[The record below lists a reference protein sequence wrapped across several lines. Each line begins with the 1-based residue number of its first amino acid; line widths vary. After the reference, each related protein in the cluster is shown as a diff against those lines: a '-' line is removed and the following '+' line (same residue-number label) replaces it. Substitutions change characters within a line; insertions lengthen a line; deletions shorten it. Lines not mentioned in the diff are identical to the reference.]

1 MPVNL
6 NLNSEYHSVA
16 EFYVS
21 ALAGLIQIRSV
32 GLDSSVEIGGQSV
45 ELSAFTMELEET
57 GSSASVF
64 LEQAET
70 GGVLK
75 FSASGANPSIS
86 LDASP
91 LEGGIYSGMGIGA
104 DGVLLAYGIPGLGG
118 CIAMGEGAMVV
129 TFGDPSVGS
138 SITMTPESITF
149 KVGETQM
156 TMTAEGIIT
165 TAPSVEINC
174 EDTNVLISPEG
185 ITEEVGEVT
194 REMTMEGHNFT
205 AAEVEMNVGV
215 AGFTAE
221 GPTSTSEFE
230 GSTELNTATLT
241 QAIDALISLDA
252 PITMV
257 E

>member
-1 MPVNL
+1 MPINL
-6 NLNSEYHSVA
+6 NLNSEFHSVA

-21 ALAGLIQIRSV
+21 ALAGLVQVRSV
-32 GLDSSVEIGGQSV
+32 GLDSVVQLGGQSI
-45 ELSAFTMELEET
+45 ELSAFTEELEET
-57 GSSASVF
+57 GSSASIF
-64 LEQAET
+64 LEQAES
-70 GGVLK
+70 GGVVNL
-75 FSASGANPSIS
+75 SAGGSNPSIA
-86 LDASP
+86 LNASP
-91 LEGGIYSGMGIGA
+91 LEGELYSGMGIGA
-104 DGVLLAYGIPGLGG
+104 DGVLISYGIPGLGG
-118 CIAMGEGAMVV
+118 AIAMGEGSMVL

-156 TMTAEGIIT
+156 TMTAEGIVT
-165 TAPSVEINC
+165 TAQSVEINC
-174 EDTNVLISPEG
+174 DDTNVVISPEG

-194 REMTMEGHNFT
+194 REMTAEGHNLT

-215 AGFTAE
+215 EGVTAE

-230 GSTELNTATLT
+230 GSTELNTAMLT
-241 QAIDALISLDA
+241 QALDGMLSVDA

>member
-1 MPVNL
+1 MPINM
-6 NLNSEYHSVA
+6 NLNSEFHSVA

-21 ALAGLIQIRSV
+21 ALAGLVQVRSV
-32 GLDSSVEIGGQSV
+32 GLDSMVQVGGQSV
-45 ELSAFTMELEET
+45 ELSAFTEELEET

-64 LEQAET
+64 LEQAES
-70 GGVLK
+70 GGVLNL
-75 FSASGANPSIS
+75 SAAGANPSIS

-91 LEGGIYSGMGIGA
+91 MEGEIYSGMGIGSE
-104 DGVLLAYGIPGLGG
+104 GIMLAYGIPGLGG
-118 CIAMGEGAMVV
+118 TIVMGEGSMMLA
-129 TFGDPSVGS
+129 FGDPAVGS

-156 TMTAEGIIT
+156 TMTAEGIVT

-174 EDTNVLISPEG
+174 DDTNVVISPEG

-194 REMTMEGHNFT
+194 REMTAEGHNLT

-215 AGFTAE
+215 EGVTAE
-221 GPTSTSEFE
+221 GPISTSEFE
-230 GSTELNTATLT
+230 GSTELNTAMFT
-241 QAIDALISLDA
+241 QVMDGMLSVDA

>member
-1 MPVNL
+1 MMI
-6 NLNSEYHSVA
+6 SCGEY
-16 EFYVS
+16 
-21 ALAGLIQIRSV
+21 G
-32 GLDSSVEIGGQSV
+32 
-45 ELSAFTMELEET
+45 
-57 GSSASVF
+57 
-64 LEQAET
+64 
-70 GGVLK
+70 
-75 FSASGANPSIS
+75 
-86 LDASP
+86 
-91 LEGGIYSGMGIGA
+91 
-104 DGVLLAYGIPGLGG
+104 
-118 CIAMGEGAMVV
+118 
-129 TFGDPSVGS
+129 VGS
-138 SITMTPESITF
+138 SITMTPISITF
-149 KVGETQM
+149 KVGETLM
-156 TMTAEGIIT
+156 TMTAEGIVT

-252 PITMV
+252 PIPMV